1 MNNQDAC
8 ASSIGARLRKIRTDA
23 RLSQKALGNLSGVS
37 KQSISQ
43 IESGQTASPKAST
56 LEPLS
61 RRLGVSLHWL
71 MTGRGPERVNNA
83 SSSGVHLVNER
94 DDVPVLASQSVQME
108 AATLFEANQWAKF
121 FQHVEGRE
129 WSPQEWNRR
138 IIELYGQ
145 LAAEGGRFSA
155 ATVAEIMRSINREDE
170 RRTGGKGDERGEGI
184 ERDSSRKRGSK

>member
-1 MNNQDAC
+1 MNNLDAH
-8 ASSIGARLRKIRTDA
+8 AMSIGERLRKIRKDA
-23 RLSQKALGNLSGVS
+23 RLTQEALGDLAGVS

-43 IESGQTASPKAST
+43 IESGQTGSPKAST

-71 MTGRGPERVNNA
+71 MTGRGPERVNDV
-83 SSSGVHLVNER
+83 SSSGDHLVNER
-94 DDVPVLASQSVQME
+94 DGDVALASQSVQME
-108 AATLFEANQWAKF
+108 AAILFEANQWAKF

-129 WSPQEWNRR
+129 WSPHEWERR
-138 IIELYGQ
+138 IKDLYGQ

-155 ATVAEIMRSINREDE
+155 ATVAGIMRTLNQDE
-170 RRTGGKGDERGEGI
+170 RRTGGNDNERGEGH